1 MLLDIIIA
9 APNAVSSS
17 IFTTPSTPR
26 LIVLVL
32 VDRMFGVWIWA
43 VAAGGDVFV
52 GCLVV
57 RHVIAQRAPT

>member
-9 APNAVSSS
+9 APNAVSS
-17 IFTTPSTPR
+17 PR
-26 LIVLVL
+26 LIVSVL
-32 VDRMFGVWIWA
+32 DRLFGVWIWA

-57 RHVIAQRAPT
+57 RHVIAQQDAPS